1 MLKAVAEG
9 GLVSD
14 LWASGEVVIHPS
26 IAAEFAEEVRQD
38 RLLIYEQV
46 VESASR
52 LLRESGTNP
61 RFREPIG
68 RR

>member
-9 GLVSD
+9 GLVYD
-14 LWASGEVVIHPS
+14 LWARGEVVIHPS
-26 IAAEFAEEVRQD
+26 IAAKFAKEVRRD

-52 LLRESGTNP
+52 LP
-61 RFREPIG
+61 R
-68 RR
+68 